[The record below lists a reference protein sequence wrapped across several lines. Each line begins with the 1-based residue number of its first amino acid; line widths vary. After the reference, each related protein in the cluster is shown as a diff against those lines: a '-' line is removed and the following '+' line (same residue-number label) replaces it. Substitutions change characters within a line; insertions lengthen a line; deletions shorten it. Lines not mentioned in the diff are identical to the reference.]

1 MRWAACGLRLEC
13 RGSRPG
19 LVAAATAL
27 LLVSPAAAQQA
38 PPPFVVV
45 LGIAQDGGY
54 PQAGSKPDHPAWR
67 DPSQRRLVSCLGL
80 VDPSSG
86 QRWLFDATPDFREQ
100 LHRFDE
106 TAPRADTPGLDGIFL
121 THAHVGHYTGLV
133 HLGKEI
139 LGAAGV
145 PVWAMP
151 RMHGFLTG
159 NGPWSQLVELGN
171 IDLRGLHE
179 GRTVRLNQR
188 LTVTPVSVPHRDE
201 FSETVGFL
209 IAGPSRS
216 IFFLPDIDKWEA
228 WDEVAG
234 DGAVERIL
242 ERVDVAYLDG
252 SFYADGEVPGR
263 EMSEI
268 RHPFISESLER
279 LGGESSPHRGK
290 IRFIHL
296 NRTNPAI
303 VDGSEAQNS
312 VRRAGFAVAR
322 EGERVDL

>member
-1 MRWAACGLRLEC
+1 M
-13 RGSRPG
+13 
-19 LVAAATAL
+19 VAAASVL
-27 LLVSPAAAQQA
+27 LLACPNFAQEAQ
-38 PPPFVVV
+38 PPFLVV

-54 PQAGSKPDHPAWR
+54 PQAGSKPDHAAWR

-80 VDPSSG
+80 VDPVSG
-86 QRWLFDATPDFREQ
+86 QRWLFDATPDFKEQ
-100 LHRFDE
+100 LHRFDV
-106 TAPRADTPGLDGIFL
+106 ASPHAHTPGLDGIFL

-139 LGAAGV
+139 LGTAGV

-171 IDLRGLHE
+171 IDLRRLHE
-179 GRTVRLNQR
+179 GESVQLNDR

-209 IAGPSRS
+209 IEGPSQS
-216 IFFLPDIDKWEA
+216 IFFLPDIDKWQA
-228 WDEVAG
+228 WDETAG
-234 DGAVERIL
+234 DGALERIL

-279 LGGESSPHRGK
+279 LAGSSHRDK

-303 VDGSEAQNS
+303 VDGSEAQLA
-312 VRRAGFAVAR
+312 VRRAGFRLAR